1 MGVTI
6 HVSPQEILTGQ
17 MVFPGGTSG
26 RELKY
31 LPVFYEL
38 KVPASA
44 GDTRDVAS
52 IPGSGKSP
60 EGGHGNP
67 LQCSFLENRMD

>member
-1 MGVTI
+1 
-6 HVSPQEILTGQ
+6 

-60 EGGHGNP
+60 EGGHGDP
-67 LQCSFLENRMD
+67 PQYSCLENPKD